1 VRIGYKYYHRV
12 HGYTT
17 LGCAVVDFFRYGIY
31 NNRYEREDD
40 MKKVFGIFAMFLFIS
55 ACGGSEAKGIDAL
68 IADSEKNISILMDQ
82 FLEKG
87 AFTKEALAEYDRI
100 ERAINNV
107 QFGMEMDKKVTEL
120 QRTQLKQKLM
130 DSGKRI
136 EGIAAKKGV
145 NLAEF
150 NKKLDL
156 EHINFL
162 SVE

>member
-1 VRIGYKYYHRV
+1 
-12 HGYTT
+12 
-17 LGCAVVDFFRYGIY
+17 
-31 NNRYEREDD
+31 
-40 MKKVFGIFAMFLFIS
+40 MKKVFGIFAIILFFT
-55 ACGGSEAKGIDAL
+55 ACGQKAAVGIDAL
-68 IADSEKNISILMDQ
+68 IADSEKNISTLMDQ
-82 FLEKG
+82 YLAKG
-87 AFTKEALAEYDRI
+87 SFTKEALAEYDRI
-100 ERAINNV
+100 ERAINSA
-107 QFGMEMDKKVTEL
+107 QFSLEIDKAATDL

-136 EGIAAKKGV
+136 EAIAASKGV